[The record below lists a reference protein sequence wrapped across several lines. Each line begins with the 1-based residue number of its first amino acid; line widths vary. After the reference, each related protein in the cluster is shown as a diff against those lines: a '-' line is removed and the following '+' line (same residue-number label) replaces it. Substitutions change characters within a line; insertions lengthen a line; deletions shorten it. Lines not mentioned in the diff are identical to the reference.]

1 MGRSEGSLRPL
12 MPALDAT
19 LLAAILLVAAI
30 LAVVL
35 TTWARRRARRH
46 AESRTDAATVHTV
59 AGTRWV
65 EEGRQ
70 LFDLWQDRIER
81 LAERESRLATAELE
95 IDQLRAQIAHLRQ
108 EGEVVSSERDHLR
121 SILVRLD
128 ELIQRATE
136 TGLGVAPS
144 ARVAWSAPGPLDAAS
159 SRIREK
165 LWQRILPADEPVRL
179 WGGPGSGLLCD
190 GCDAVIASSE
200 TEHEVEMPD
209 GHSLRFHVACAGL
222 WRVLKQAL
230 PPEA

>member
-1 MGRSEGSLRPL
+1 

-19 LLAAILLVAAI
+19 LLGAILVVAAI
-30 LAVVL
+30 VALAL
-35 TTWARRRARRH
+35 AAWARRRARRR
-46 AESRTDAATVHTV
+46 AESRTDPATAHAV

-81 LAERESRLATAELE
+81 LTERENRLAAAELE

-108 EGEVVSSERDHLR
+108 ESEAVSSERDQLR
-121 SILVRLD
+121 SIFVRLD

-136 TGLGVAPS
+136 ARLGIAPS
-144 ARVAWSAPGPLDAAS
+144 VRAAWPAPGPLDAAS

-165 LWQRILPADEPVRL
+165 VWQGYLPAEDPVRL
-179 WGGPGSGLLCD
+179 WGGPGSGLPCD
-190 GCDAVIASSE
+190 GCDAVIAPSE
-200 TEHEVEMPD
+200 AEHEAEMPD
-209 GHSLRFHVACAGL
+209 GRTLRFHVTCAGL
-222 WRVLKQAL
+222 WRVLQQAL